1 MARDLL
7 NRSPEFVGLDQKF
20 WMAKET
26 GGYGDQATGGLIP
39 VSTDGIE
46 HVSGTVDFKIPRED
60 SATRSG
66 RSVVT
71 RLSGKREVKFSM
83 ENYIIP
89 GTPDGSNHPTL
100 PDSHLLL
107 LSAFGICDETVAT
120 KKTYK
125 LGHASTT
132 SIRVLEEGTHFSRLA
147 YGCVV
152 DTMTF
157 SLPGDGKAM
166 MKSEGFGQDV
176 KVAGESTLAADVTAA
191 NAITLQ
197 TGEGARFEIGAYVD
211 VIDKANGNTRKAA
224 SRRIDN
230 KVGDTLTLSGAAIT
244 ALTDDI
250 VIGAAP
256 DFTADSS
263 ENALLGLQGSFT
275 TALLGSIDC
284 QLISA
289 ELVLKNNY
297 TQKNFLYG
305 TSQICGFIADK
316 RRSVSVKLEVLLTKD
331 NFAFYMNNK
340 QFLADDV
347 LITLAPQDIPA
358 PVNSATGRTW
368 KFHFPRVEFNVP
380 SIEQPSDG
388 YVKLTLEGT
397 ALATDANT
405 TDTEMTLEIS

>member
-20 WMAKET
+20 WMTKET
-26 GGYGDQATGGLIP
+26 GGYGYQATGGLIP
-39 VSTDGIE
+39 IATDAIE
-46 HVSGTVDFKIPRED
+46 TVSGMLDFKIPRED

-107 LSAFGICDETVAT
+107 LSAFGICDESVAT
-120 KKTYK
+120 KKLYK

-152 DTMTF
+152 DSLTF

-166 MKSEGFGQDV
+166 MKAEGFGQDV
-176 KVAGESTLAADVTAA
+176 KVAGESTVAADVTAA
-191 NAITLQ
+191 NVVTVA
-197 TGEGARFEIGAYVD
+197 TGDGARFEVGAYVD
-211 VIDKANGNTRKAA
+211 IIDQANGNTRKAS
-224 SRRIDN
+224 SRRIDS
-230 KVGDTLTLSGAAIT
+230 KAGDALTLSGAAIT
-244 ALTDDI
+244 CLTDDI

-263 ENALLGLQGSFT
+263 EDALLGLQGTFT

-289 ELVLKNNY
+289 ELTLKNNY

-305 TSQICGFIADK
+305 TSQICGFVADK
-316 RRSVSVKLEVLLTKD
+316 RRNVGVKLEVLLTKD

-347 LITLAPQDIPA
+347 TITLAPQDIPA
-358 PVNSATGRTW
+358 PINSATGRTW
-368 KFHFPRVEFNVP
+368 KFRFPRVEFNVP
-380 SIEQPSDG
+380 SIEQPADG
-388 YVKLTLEGT
+388 YVKLTLEGV
-397 ALATDANT
+397 AMATDANT
-405 TDTEMTLEIS
+405 LDTEMTLEIS

>member
-1 MARDLL
+1 MARDLK

-20 WMAKET
+20 WMTKET
-26 GGYGDQATGGLIP
+26 GGYGDQASGGLIP
-39 VSTDGIE
+39 IATDAIE
-46 HVSGTVDFKIPRED
+46 HTSGSLDFKIPRED

-71 RLSGKREVKFSM
+71 RLSGKRSVKFSM

-107 LSAFGICDETVAT
+107 LSAFGICTETDVT
-120 KKTYK
+120 KKVYS

-152 DTMTF
+152 DALTF
-157 SLPGDGKAM
+157 TLPGDGKAM

-176 KVAGESTLAADVTAA
+176 KVAGESALAADSTAS
-191 NAITLQ
+191 NTLTVA
-197 TGEGARFEIGAYVD
+197 TGEGSRYEVGAYVD
-211 VIDKANGNTRKAA
+211 VIDQVDGSTRKAA
-224 SRRIDN
+224 SR
-230 KVGDTLTLSGAAIT
+230 KIT
-244 ALTDDI
+244 AISGDALTVAGSALTAVTGDY

-263 ENALLGLQGSFT
+263 ENALLGLQGTFT
-275 TALLGSIDC
+275 TALLGTIDC

-289 ELVLKNNY
+289 EISLKNNY
-297 TQKNFLYG
+297 TQKDFLYG
-305 TSQICGFIADK
+305 TSEICGFIADK
-316 RRSVSVKLEVLLTKD
+316 RRNVGIKLEVLLTKA

-340 QFLADDV
+340 KFLADD
-347 LITLAPQDIPA
+347 LTITLAPQDIPA
-358 PVNSATGRTW
+358 PINSATGRTW
-368 KFHFPRVEFNVP
+368 KFHFPRVEFDVP
-380 SIEQPSDG
+380 SIEQPADG
-388 YVKLTLEGT
+388 YVKLTLDGT
-397 ALATDANT
+397 ALATSTNT
-405 TDTEMTLEIS
+405 LDTEMTLEIS